1 MLKNAIKT
9 AIVVT
14 GGAISANMF
23 LLPRDAMAM
32 KNHSNPPDWSAGTML
47 NNGASEAG
55 VGIRN
60 VDSGSANNWVVGIA
74 KWIIGLAVVCFV
86 LRVVMTAVDRMVLG
100 NIDDGSQRGPRF
112 GQESGFRL
120 SDIPMIGAYPPDVPW
135 KQVWLN
141 FAKNLAIVVGVYLII
156 ELIMGVIM
164 WLIGVTT
171 MESVQ

>member
-1 MLKNAIKT
+1 
-9 AIVVT
+9 
-14 GGAISANMF
+14 
-23 LLPRDAMAM
+23 
-32 KNHSNPPDWSAGTML
+32 ML

-100 NIDDGSQRGPRF
+100 NIDDGQQRGPRG

-120 SDIPMIGAYPPDVPW
+120 SDIPMIGAYPPEISW

-141 FAKNLAIVVGVYLII
+141 FAKNLAIVVAVYLII

>member
-23 LLPRDAMAM
+23 LLPCDAMAM
-32 KNHSNPPDWSAGTML
+32 KSHSNPPDWSAGTML
-47 NNGASEAG
+47 NNGASKAG
-55 VGIRN
+55 VWIRN
-60 VDSGSANNWVVGIA
+60 VDSGSVNNWVVGIA

-86 LRVVMTAVDRMVLG
+86 LKVVMTAVDRMVLG
-100 NIDDGSQRGPRF
+100 NIDDGPQRGQRG
-112 GQESGFRL
+112 GQGSGFRL
-120 SDIPMIGAYPPDVPW
+120 SDIPMVGAYPPDASW

>member
-14 GGAISANMF
+14 GGAISTNML
-23 LLPRDAMAM
+23 LLPCNAMAM
-32 KNHSNPPDWSAGTML
+32 KSHSNPPDWSAGTML
-47 NNGASEAG
+47 NNGASKAG

-86 LRVVMTAVDRMVLG
+86 LKVVMTAVDRMVLG
-100 NIDDGSQRGPRF
+100 NIDDGPQRGQRG
-112 GQESGFRL
+112 GQGSGFRL
-120 SDIPMIGAYPPDVPW
+120 SDIPMVGAYPPDVSW

>member
-14 GGAISANMF
+14 GGAISANIF
-23 LLPRDAMAM
+23 LLPCDAMAM
-32 KNHSNPPDWSAGTML
+32 KSHSNPPDWSAGTML
-47 NNGASEAG
+47 SNGASDAG
-55 VGIRN
+55 VAITK
-60 VDSGSANNWVVGIA
+60 VDSGGANNWVIGIA

-100 NIDDGSQRGPRF
+100 NIDDGQQRGPRG
-112 GQESGFRL
+112 GQGSGFRL
-120 SDIPMIGAYPPDVPW
+120 SDIPMIGAYSPDVPW

-141 FAKNLAIVVGVYLII
+141 FAKNLAIVVGAYLII

-171 MESVQ
+171 MKSVQ

>member
-23 LLPRDAMAM
+23 LLPCDAMAARD
-32 KNHSNPPDWSAGTML
+32 NNPDWSAGTML
-47 NNGASEAG
+47 GNGASEAG

-100 NIDDGSQRGPRF
+100 NIDDGQQRGPRG

-120 SDIPMIGAYPPDVPW
+120 SDIPMIGAYPPEVPW